1 MEAIDERAA
10 EATDYLLP
18 ESVSYRGFTPS
29 SPPPAPPLLPP
40 QPPQFSATLEG
51 ACRATGKPP
60 TPGACPTGAATAE
73 AEAEAQEAA
82 VAAVVEATAAEVVSY
97 QEYSLTHRI
106 VCVCVRC
113 ILFLLGRAS
122 C

>member
-51 ACRATGKPP
+51 ACKSVGTAERQGQ
-60 TPGACPTGAATAE
+60 GAVVATAE
-73 AEAEAQEAA
+73 
-82 VAAVVEATAAEVVSY
+82 
-97 QEYSLTHRI
+97 
-106 VCVCVRC
+106 
-113 ILFLLGRAS
+113 
-122 C
+122 